1 MMKKLLALL
10 TALAMIL
17 SCASV
22 MAETATATGTAT
34 VQGFGGDITVSVTLD
49 GTDIQAV
56 EITGPGETEGIGSK
70 IINEWPLAFVEYNG
84 IVDTY
89 TGATFAGITRAAVIQ
104 AMRDALTN
112 AGVNPDDYMR
122 EMAGEESVDLT
133 IDTDVV
139 IIGAGGAGMTAALTA
154 SDAGKS
160 VLVLESQ
167 PAVGGNSVKSTGG
180 MNAAKTVYQDAN
192 TFDESAGVEKTLKAA
207 EG

>member
-112 AGVNPDDYMR
+112 AGEGND
-122 EMAGEESVDLT
+122 EETLPLYFSC
-133 IDTDVV
+133 IRS
-139 IIGAGGAGMTAALTA
+139 AALRLRQQGGRKNVFRVFHPAFPKDRAWLCGKA
-154 SDAGKS
+154 SLR
-160 VLVLESQ
+160 V
-167 PAVGGNSVKSTGG
+167 
-180 MNAAKTVYQDAN
+180 
-192 TFDESAGVEKTLKAA
+192 
-207 EG
+207 